1 MNLIDFNS
9 SLIKGAKQAG
19 LDPKYIEK
27 LAQQPTYKA
36 SQAVLTARQ
45 ERPNPEDLPEISF
58 EELAKHPNRVKITF
72 HAMKPQLNNVV
83 FTGCLFGICL

>member
-1 MNLIDFNS
+1 M
-9 SLIKGAKQAG
+9 IKGAKQAG

-36 SQAVLTARQ
+36 NQTVLTARK

-58 EELAKHPNRVKITF
+58 EELAKHPNRVRLIL
-72 HAMKPQLNNVV
+72 QLPK
-83 FTGCLFGICL
+83 TSTS